1 MNVCLVGSMRNY
13 ERMIRLS
20 QHLRERGHTVQVPV
34 DISEQSFADRMQAK
48 ARFMK
53 EMYEIIKS
61 CDQVLAV
68 NDEQR
73 VGYSGYIG
81 PNTFLQLG
89 MAFGMGKSLYSLSEW
104 DPRLPYDEELRA
116 MNIKKLDITLP
127 H

>member
-1 MNVCLVGSMRNY
+1 MRNY
-13 ERMIRLS
+13 ERMIRLA
-20 QHLRERGHTVQVPV
+20 QHLRERGHTVSVPV
-34 DISEQSFADRMQAK
+34 DISEQSFADHMQAK
-48 ARFMK
+48 ARFMR
-53 EMYEIIKS
+53 EMFEVIRN
-61 CDQVLAV
+61 CEQVLAV

-89 MAFGMGKSLYSLSEW
+89 LAFSLGKTLYCLSNW

-116 MNIKKLDITLP
+116 MNIKKLDISLP